1 VTGRVRVSVSYLLT
15 MGNETLL
22 NHLGAGIDV
31 VDSLVKSLLLV
42 EVEV

>member
-1 VTGRVRVSVSYLLT
+1 

-22 NHLGAGIDV
+22 NHLSAGVDV
-31 VDSLVKSLLLV
+31 VDGLVESLLLV